1 VNWRNTPTREFDLVL
16 VLAAAG
22 LIVYGLLLIY
32 SGSLNTYGS
41 PGMDLSHPVTRQ
53 AAFAVFGLAVMMVIS
68 RFEYRALGPLS
79 ITIYCVSIAALLFVL
94 VAGSSEY
101 GSRRWIEVP
110 GTRIQPSEIAKTCT
124 VIMLAKY
131 FSDNEENIRSFK
143 VFVISLFITAVPAV
157 LVLVEP
163 DLGSALVFFVLWFA
177 MAIVAGVRPSH
188 VLGFTIV
195 IGTVA
200 PLALWQ
206 LAHGYQKER
215 IFVWWNPEQDA
226 TGSGFNILQAEI
238 STGAGRI
245 FGRGFTH
252 GTQTQLDYLRTQTTD
267 YVFSVGAEE
276 LGFVGAMVLFG
287 LFVILLLRMVHVA
300 ARADDTFG
308 RLIAIGITAFVLFQ
322 AFVNIGVNIRLMPVT
337 GVPLPFVSLGGSSL
351 VTLLASLGILL
362 SILGHRRR
370 RPRRA

>member
-1 VNWRNTPTREFDLVL
+1 
-16 VLAAAG
+16 
-22 LIVYGLLLIY
+22 
-32 SGSLNTYGS
+32 
-41 PGMDLSHPVTRQ
+41 
-53 AAFAVFGLAVMMVIS
+53 MMVIS

-79 ITIYCVSIAALLFVL
+79 VTIYCVSIAALLFVL

-131 FSDNEENIRSFK
+131 FSDNEEQIRSFK
-143 VFVISLFITAVPAV
+143 VFAISLAITAFPAA

-177 MAIVAGVRPSH
+177 MAIVAGARPLH
-188 VLGFTIV
+188 VLGLAATVGTI
-195 IGTVA
+195 A

-215 IFVWWNPEQDA
+215 IFIWWHPEKDP

-238 STGAGRI
+238 STGAGRV

-267 YVFSVGAEE
+267 YIFSVGAEE
-276 LGFVGAMVLFG
+276 LGFVGAMVLFS
-287 LFVILLLRMVHVA
+287 LFIILLLRMVHIA
-300 ARADDTFG
+300 ARADDAFG
-308 RLIAIGITAFVLFQ
+308 RLMAIGITAFVLFQ